1 MTNTRLP
8 SIRTRAFPVSPFAI
22 NKLFDSVFDQ
32 FDTWESAVNTL
43 LDVDHT
49 FIPHDIKNVT
59 VDGNVYTHLEFTLA
73 GYVPENI
80 KVEYDSNTRE
90 LSLSAVHTNKED
102 SNCEYIHKG
111 IARRKFQAKY
121 ALSESFDE
129 SNIESK
135 YQHGILKI
143 VIPHKV
149 TTKSDKP
156 TSIPV
161 VVD

>member
-1 MTNTRLP
+1 MPR
-8 SIRTRAFPVSPFAI
+8 FA
-22 NKLFDSVFDQ
+22 V
-32 FDTWESAVNTL
+32 
-43 LDVDHT
+43 
-49 FIPHDIKNVT
+49 
-59 VDGNVYTHLEFTLA
+59 LA